1 MKVQVIRSNRKTIGL
16 EVRADESVI
25 LRAPQ
30 WLSEKELDEW
40 IGEHAYWIEE
50 KVKQMRQRNL
60 EMEIFCIRQDFLWR
74 YREFLMIRLMNF
86 SSLLQKKVW

>member
-50 KVKQMRQRNL
+50 KSKTDAAEKFEQETDWGTRR
-60 EMEIFCIRQDFLWR
+60 
-74 YREFLMIRLMNF
+74 
-86 SSLLQKKVW
+86 